1 MKIVFA
7 RVFESSVFSA
17 AYYHYCLFCFFSHY
31 KVQLQLP
38 LPSSAICYC
47 GMPSPLTIV
56 MQTDYWNFTGAIRK
70 FRKKFKSQTIAF
82 TQLYR
87 LLLLHTL
94 TSVDQNT
101 KNSLNYKIDIF
112 HKIIVRQTR
121 NYTIYI
127 YIEQWINREQRL
139 HPTPTE
145 DRLKRQG
152 LLGGA

>member
-70 FRKKFKSQTIAF
+70 FRKKFKSQTIAY

-101 KNSLNYKIDIF
+101 KNSMNFKIDIF